1 MNRKS
6 SCIAVLAC
14 ITLLAAIPAF
24 AQGQSGSGSSGQ
36 SSGSGGNRGNSGST
50 TSPSQPNR
58 GLQTPMYV
66 EGQVIDDSGQKP
78 SDAVSV
84 KLSCGMRTMQT
95 VKTDIRGY
103 FRFSLG
109 LNNQSN
115 IDLGAADEGAA
126 PPLGGPGG
134 GFGGMGGFGGF
145 GSSGESLTG
154 CDVRISAGG
163 YMPIDMP
170 ITDTAS
176 LGVIDVGVFHLQRI
190 APAAPGSVSATSL
203 MVPNNARKEYD
214 QGIKDLQN
222 NRVPQSTQ
230 HFQRAVTLYDKYA
243 EAWTQLGRTY
253 AASHDTDKAQ
263 QAFEKAIAADP
274 RYAPPYISLG
284 AVKLERQDFEGA
296 LDSVGKAAE
305 LNPSITTGVAGFIQ
319 GLANFE
325 LQRSDAAEQSLLQAE
340 KGPHAA
346 TPQLHVI
353 LADIYLDKKED
364 ATAASHIR
372 AYLKEAPTGPF
383 ADEMKQ
389 KLDQIDAASNPAQPG
404 VSEAPAVAP

>member
-1 MNRKS
+1 
-6 SCIAVLAC
+6 
-14 ITLLAAIPAF
+14 
-24 AQGQSGSGSSGQ
+24 
-36 SSGSGGNRGNSGST
+36 
-50 TSPSQPNR
+50 
-58 GLQTPMYV
+58 
-66 EGQVIDDSGQKP
+66 
-78 SDAVSV
+78 
-84 KLSCGMRTMQT
+84 
-95 VKTDIRGY
+95 
-103 FRFSLG
+103 
-109 LNNQSN
+109 
-115 IDLGAADEGAA
+115 
-126 PPLGGPGG
+126 
-134 GFGGMGGFGGF
+134 MGGFGGF
-145 GSSGESLTG
+145 GSSGGESLTG

-163 YMPIDMP
+163 FMPVDVP

-176 LGVIDVGVFHLQRI
+176 LGTIEIGVLQLQRI
-190 APAAPGSVSATSL
+190 SPAAPGSVSATSL

-214 QGIKDLQN
+214 QGMKDLQS

-230 HFQRAVTLYDKYA
+230 HFQRAVGLYDKYA

-296 LDSVGKAAE
+296 LDSIGKAAE
-305 LNPSITTGVAGFIQ
+305 LNPSVTTGVAGYIQ
-319 GLANFE
+319 GLANYE
-325 LQRSDAAEQSLLQAE
+325 LHRSDAAEQSLLQAE
-340 KGPHAA
+340 KGPHGA

-372 AYLKEAPTGPF
+372 AYLKEDPTGPF

-389 KLDQIDAASNPAQPG
+389 KLDQIGDASGNSAQPG

>member
-389 KLDQIDAASNPAQPG
+389 KCRYSDALDFVCRPHHSDQRAQL
-404 VSEAPAVAP
+404 